1 MNDVIRTNKLIEYYP
16 EDNGFYSISTNLF
29 GRKYFMENEK
39 EIID

>member
-1 MNDVIRTNKLIEYYP
+1 MDDVIRTNKLIEYYP

-39 EIID
+39 